1 MSNTYKEQK
10 KAMKQPDEFQKK
22 GILFLDWLF
31 RNTDKVFYIA
41 IPVILVF
48 AASSGYKYYQEERR
62 NDRLE
67 ELGKVQVIFEAE
79 QRAAFNQR
87 QEISKQID
95 ELEKKINPPAPTGGE
110 AVKPAAPD
118 PKLLADKAA
127 LEKKMDDIQADH
139 QQSTGKF
146 LEFFKKYENTPEG
159 WMAGMTAAR
168 LMAEQKKVADARPV
182 LETVIAKSKDNRFY
196 QTQSR
201 LSLIGILE
209 ELGDYDA
216 ALTHVDALEKSVDA
230 DLKPKILLAKGRLQM
245 LKNSKDD
252 AKATFNSLIESHGS
266 SPEAQKA
273 RSIQS
278 LLN

>member
-31 RNTDKVFYIA
+31 KNTNKVVYVA

-87 QEISKQID
+87 QDISKQID

-110 AVKPAAPD
+110 AAKPVTPD
-118 PKLLADKAA
+118 PKLVAEKAV

-216 ALTHVDALEKSVDA
+216 ALTQVDALEKSVDA

-252 AKATFNSLIESHGS
+252 AKATFNALIESHGS